1 VDCGYLKEIQP
12 GLIHTSGKAKL
23 RLTDVCRADV
33 INLVL
38 KSYTQLVFRNGDIQ
52 VTYTEKTLHLAS
64 MPAHKYSFLKF
75 KYQMLLVQP
84 LL

>member
-23 RLTDVCRADV
+23 KLTDVCRADV

-38 KSYTQLVFRNGDIQ
+38 KSYTQFVFRNGDMQ
-52 VTYTEKTLHLAS
+52 ATYTEKNVT
-64 MPAHKYSFLKF
+64 FNINDGT
-75 KYQMLLVQP
+75 
-84 LL
+84 

>member
-1 VDCGYLKEIQP
+1 MDCGYLKEIQP

-38 KSYTQLVFRNGDIQ
+38 KSYTRLVFRNDDMQIIS
-52 VTYTEKTLHLAS
+52 TEKTLHLVS
-64 MPAHKYSFLKF
+64 KPAHKYRFL
-75 KYQMLLVQP
+75 
-84 LL
+84 